1 MLQNLRIR
9 NLALVE
15 ELAVEFQP
23 GFCVLTGETGAGKSI
38 IMGALGLLVGDRADK
53 TLIRAGADQCA
64 VEASIL
70 LPDPGPVDAL
80 LRELELEPTDHGQL
94 ILRRTV
100 SAAGGGRNLVNDS
113 PVSLQSLKR
122 LGDLLV
128 DMHGPHDHQSL
139 LSPDYQLHLL
149 DAFGRHDTLLAAY
162 QALYR
167 ERRELESKRH
177 ALEGDEAAFA
187 REMDF
192 LAFQVQELGDAKLE
206 EGEDETIAAEHA
218 VVANAQ
224 QVLESAGGL
233 IEALTDGETSAFQS
247 LVAVQQQLER
257 LASIVPQSADWKEEA
272 KQAAIQVKELASTIS
287 AYAQSIDAD
296 PARLQWVEE
305 RMALYHRLKRKYNAT
320 VPELLAQLATA
331 KTRLADLKTR
341 HERIAEIAKL
351 EAGLSAKLRQAGLK
365 LRAKRKDS
373 AGKLAEAITGQL
385 RDLGFARAGFEVNLA
400 ELEPGPAGLDAADF
414 GFAPNPGEPTR
425 PLRAIASSG
434 EISRVMLAVKTV
446 LAEHDRIPILVF
458 DEIDANI
465 GGETAT
471 AVGRKL
477 AELAATHQ
485 VIAITH
491 MPQAAVHGKHHFA
504 VRKTVSGDRTRS
516 SIDPLDDNA
525 RAEEIA
531 RMLGG
536 KSLTSVVLQHA
547 REMLQ
552 KAARRKGCL

>member
-1 MLQNLRIR
+1 MLQSLRIR

-38 IMGALGLLVGDRADK
+38 IMGALGLLLGERADK
-53 TLIRAGADQCA
+53 TLIRAGSDQCA
-64 VEASIL
+64 VEAVL
-70 LPDPGPVDAL
+70 LLKDPAPVDAL
-80 LRELELEPTDHGQL
+80 LRDLELEPTDQGQL
-94 ILRRTV
+94 ILRRTL
-100 SAAGGGRNLVNDS
+100 SAAGGGRNLINDS
-113 PVSLQSLKR
+113 PVSLQALKR

-128 DMHGPHDHQSL
+128 DMHGPHDHQAL
-139 LSPDYQLHLL
+139 LSPDYQLRLL
-149 DAFGRHDTLLAAY
+149 DSFGRHEILTAAY
-162 QALYR
+162 ASLYR
-167 ERRELESKRH
+167 ERRDLEAKRH
-177 ALEGDEAAFA
+177 ELEGDEQTFA

-206 EGEDETIAAEHA
+206 EDEETALSSEHA

-224 QVLESAGGL
+224 QVLEAAGGL
-233 IEALTDGETSAFQS
+233 LEALTDGESSALQS
-247 LVAVQQQLER
+247 LAAAQQQLER
-257 LASIVPQSADWKEEA
+257 LAAIMPRAADWKEEA
-272 KQAAIQVKELASTIS
+272 RQAAIQVKELSSSIA

-305 RMALYHRLKRKYNAT
+305 RMAIYHRLKRKYNAT
-320 VPELLAQLATA
+320 VPELIALLQTS
-331 KTRLADLKTR
+331 KTRLHDLQTR
-341 HERIAEIAKL
+341 NERIAEIAKQESAL
-351 EAGLSAKLRQAGLK
+351 TAKLRQAGLK

-373 AGKLAEAITGQL
+373 AGQLAQAITEQL
-385 RDLGFARAGFEVNLA
+385 RDLGFASAGFEVNLA
-400 ELEPGPAGLDAADF
+400 EIEPAPSGLDGVDF
-414 GFAPNPGEPTR
+414 GFAPNPGEPPR

-434 EISRVMLAVKTV
+434 EISRVMLAVKSV
-446 LAEHDRIPILVF
+446 LAAHDHIPILVF

-477 AELAATHQ
+477 AELALTHQ

-491 MPQAAVHGKHHFA
+491 MPQAAVHGRHHFA

-516 SIDPLDDNA
+516 SIDPLDDDA

-547 REMLQ
+547 REMLR
-552 KAARRKGCL
+552 KAARGK

>member
-1 MLQNLRIR
+1 
-9 NLALVE
+9 
-15 ELAVEFQP
+15 
-23 GFCVLTGETGAGKSI
+23 
-38 IMGALGLLVGDRADK
+38 VGDRADK

>member
-1 MLQNLRIR
+1 MLQSLRIR

-38 IMGALGLLVGDRADK
+38 IMGALGLLVGERADK
-53 TLIRAGADQCA
+53 TLIRAGAEQCA
-64 VEASIL
+64 VEAAIQL
-70 LPDPGPVDAL
+70 RDPGPVDAL

-139 LSPDYQLHLL
+139 LSPDYQLRLL
-149 DAFGRHDTLLAAY
+149 DSFGRHDALLAAY
-162 QALYR
+162 HALYR
-167 ERRELESKRH
+167 ERRDLEAQRH
-177 ALEGDEAAFA
+177 ALEGDEQAFA

-192 LAFQVQELGDAKLE
+192 LAFQVQELGDAHLDEAE
-206 EGEDETIAAEHA
+206 ETAIAAEHA

-224 QVLESAGGL
+224 QVLETAGGL
-233 IEALTDGETSAFQS
+233 LEALTDGDTSAFQS

-257 LASIVPQSADWKEEA
+257 LAAIVPRAADWRDEA
-272 KQAAIQVKELASTIS
+272 RQAAIQIKELSASVA

-296 PARLQWVEE
+296 PARLQWIEE
-305 RMALYHRLKRKYNAT
+305 RMALYHRLKRKYNAP
-320 VPELLAQLATA
+320 VPELLNQLQTA
-331 KTRLADLKTR
+331 RTRLRDLQTR
-341 HERIAEIAKL
+341 HERIAEIAKQ
-351 EAGLSAKLRQAGLK
+351 EAALAAKLRQAGLK
-365 LRAKRKDS
+365 LRAKRKES
-373 AGKLAEAITGQL
+373 SGKLATAITEQL
-385 RDLGFARAGFEVNLA
+385 RDLGFARAGFECNLA
-400 ELEPGPAGLDAADF
+400 DIEPAPSGLDAVDF

-425 PLRAIASSG
+425 SLRAIASSG

-446 LAEHDRIPILVF
+446 LAAHDHIPILVF

-491 MPQAAVHGKHHFA
+491 MPQAAVHGRHHYA

-516 SIDPLDDNA
+516 SIDPLDDTA

-536 KSLTSVVLQHA
+536 KTLTSVVLQHA

-552 KAARRKGCL
+552 KAARKKT

>member
-177 ALEGDEAAFA
+177 ALEGDEGAFA